1 MSTQSLIASPTL
13 NSTVPAS
20 ALLAEAR
27 AYLGVP
33 YQSQGRDRFGLDC
46 GGFILVVGRRL
57 GITELEILGYANSP
71 DGVLFERVLRE
82 ECTEV
87 PKAETR
93 PGDLLAIDYG
103 KGVQHVAIVTRAE
116 PLTIIHAKRPRSG
129 QQFGRRGV
137 IEHRLIPSL
146 QDYICWKYTFRIPG
160 VVCDV

>member
-13 NSTVPAS
+13 NSTVPTS

-27 AYLGVP
+27 SYLGVP

-46 GGFILVVGRRL
+46 GGFILVVGRR
-57 GITELEILGYANSP
+57 
-71 DGVLFERVLRE
+71 
-82 ECTEV
+82 
-87 PKAETR
+87 

-103 KGVQHVAIVTRAE
+103 KGIQHVAIVTRAE